1 MTYLCP
7 ARVDWHAP
15 DSMSQILMVLSR
27 EPLARMLGFWG
38 SNATQRTQLLLTNT
52 KLELNYHRRRSFQR
66 DGTYLCPVRVDWH
79 APDSMFQILMVLS
92 SEQLARMLGF
102 WGSKATQRTQ
112 PLLANTKLEYPV
124 RSIASPLAQQRP
136 ISDCLVPHRGFFN
149 ELSLE
154 AVTFKLFLDLIR
166 RAAKRA
172 CFDVNIDASRE
183 TSSPEGSLKLRQI

>member
-1 MTYLCP
+1 MTAGLSGGVLVNLYIKPKLDFSLSLSLSP
-7 ARVDWHAP
+7 VSA
-15 DSMSQILMVLSR
+15 SMISTWVTG
-27 EPLARMLGFWG
+27 P
-38 SNATQRTQLLLTNT
+38 
-52 KLELNYHRRRSFQR
+52 
-66 DGTYLCPVRVDWH
+66 LCPVNKH
-79 APDSMFQILMVLS
+79 APDSMFQILMILS
-92 SEQLARMLGF
+92 SEQLTRMLGF

-183 TSSPEGSLKLRQI
+183 TSSLEGSLKLRQI